1 MLALLAMILAITP
14 IPVNRVRVP
23 LDGAGA
29 ATVESKPG
37 AVSVHFE
44 RDGLAPFTCTEFG
57 KIDRWKPYVA
67 YLRDVATQAPLH
79 PSADF
84 GLALSGAAGV
94 VGVSAPGY
102 CNAAASTR
110 DGALVLVVIHN
121 RACYGSAGCV
131 TDTIAYLPSPD
142 ALLALADTIDA
153 AMTAPPP
160 TP

>member
-1 MLALLAMILAITP
+1 MLTLLALILAATP

-23 LDGAGA
+23 LDDAGA

-37 AVSVHFE
+37 SVSVRFE
-44 RDGLAPFTCTEFG
+44 RDGLAPFTCAEFG
-57 KIDRWKPYVA
+57 KVARWEPYVA
-67 YLRDVATQAPLH
+67 YLRDVATQAPSH

-94 VGVSAPGY
+94 VGSSAPGY

-110 DGALVLVVIHN
+110 DGVLILVVIHN

-142 ALLALADTIDA
+142 ALLTLADAIA
-153 AMTAPPP
+153 AATVP